1 VPDCEQA
8 IAAIRVE
15 ALYYSFFR
23 TVEVSQQAILIVR
36 KLGDRGDRTVI
47 TKAAKGYSIWVLE
60 EEAIEQ

>member
-1 VPDCEQA
+1 M
-8 IAAIRVE
+8 AAIRVE

-47 TKAAKGYSIWVLE
+47 TKAVKGYSIWVLE